1 MIEITKNIY
10 WVPGKNQS
18 HFPYCAGLYLKG
30 KALRLLIDAGMG
42 QANMEP
48 CMKEGVDVVVLSH
61 CHIDH
66 RFTLAQFSQVPVWC
80 HETETIYLENR
91 ECFLT
96 GIGLLRAG
104 LSYEKLFKGY
114 QIQEFTIQRKLRDG
128 DRIDLGGLSF
138 QVLHTPGHTPGHL
151 SFYFPEAELMFAADI
166 ALNAFGP
173 FYGHDFSNINDFI
186 ESIRKLKAIPAKT
199 VITGHSGPF
208 QDHLPERFA
217 AYEKI
222 IYQRDRILLECL
234 DQPRPFPHF
243 LGKNL
248 FYSRY
253 LEPAPVTQWFEQV
266 HLEKQ
271 LKRLIEMGKVKEK
284 DGLYYQ

>member
-10 WVPGKNQS
+10 WVPGQNQS
-18 HFPYCAGLYLKG
+18 RFPYCAGLYLKG
-30 KALRLLIDAGMG
+30 KDFRLLIDAGMG
-42 QANMEP
+42 QTNMEP
-48 CMKEGVDVVVLSH
+48 CLKAGVDLVILSH

-66 RFTLAQFSQVPVWC
+66 RLNLVRSPQIPVWC
-80 HETETIYLENR
+80 HEMETVYLEDR
-91 ECFLT
+91 ERFLV

-114 QIQEFTIQRKLRDG
+114 QIQEFTIQRKLLDG
-128 DRIDLGGLSF
+128 ERINLGGLSF

-151 SFYFPEAELMFAADI
+151 SFYFPEAELLFAADI

-173 FYGHDFSNINDFI
+173 FYGHDFSNISDFI
-186 ESIRKLKAIPAKT
+186 ESIRKLKAIPVQT
-199 VITGHSGPF
+199 IITGHSGPF
-208 QDHLPERFA
+208 QDHLAERFA

-222 IYQRDRILLECL
+222 IYKRDRILLEHL
-234 DQPRPFPHF
+234 NQPRPLPYL

-271 LKRLIEMGKVKEK
+271 LKRLIEMGKIKEK
-284 DGLYYQ
+284 DGLYCQ